1 MEKNLYMHFQRQIT
15 DLINVI
21 TFVSLLNAASLF
33 EALETYIVCPKK
45 KMNGKQLIGV
55 ETF

>member
-1 MEKNLYMHFQRQIT
+1 MHFHWQIT

-21 TFVSLLNAASLF
+21 TFVSLLNAASIF
-33 EALETYIVCPKK
+33 EALETYIECPKK